1 MRIRVPEVRL
11 IGEDGSQVGIVA
23 TREALMRA
31 QNAQLDLVE
40 ISPTAQ
46 PPVCR
51 IMDYGKFKYEQE
63 KREKQSRQHSS
74 ATKVKEIQLH
84 PNVGDHDLETKVRH
98 LRDFIGHGH
107 RVKVILFFRGR
118 ESAHQEI
125 GFEVMNRVIREV
137 QDIAQAEQLP
147 RLMGRNI
154 LMMLI
159 PRTKGKGGH
168 APAPQSAPRPAPVA
182 APRPA
187 PGAPPSAMA
196 QALAS
201 AGNLPR

>member
-11 IGEDGSQVGIVA
+11 IGEDGSQVGVIS
-23 TREALMRA
+23 TREAMTRA
-31 QNAQLDLVE
+31 QQAGLDLVE
-40 ISPTAQ
+40 ISPNAQ

-51 IMDYGKFKYEQE
+51 ITDYGKFRYDQE
-63 KREKQSRQHSS
+63 KRDKQTRQHVS
-74 ATKVKEIQLH
+74 ATKVKEIQFH
-84 PNVGDHDLETKVRH
+84 PNIGDHDYQTKIRH
-98 LRDFIGHGH
+98 LHKFIEGGH

-125 GFEVMNRVIREV
+125 GFEVMKRVISDM

-159 PRTKGKGGH
+159 PRVKGKGSH
-168 APAPQSAPRPAPVA
+168 APAPAHRPPVA
-182 APRPA
+182 VPA
-187 PGAPPSAMA
+187 LA
-196 QALAS
+196 QALAAATP
-201 AGNLPR
+201 AGS